1 MRLPAFEKNAP
12 RLEQGF
18 QKRVILQR
26 RYAVTFKKGRNS
38 PLENHTKTTQNSPR
52 SSPQIATFKWRH

>member
-26 RYAVTFKKGRNS
+26 RYAETFKKGRNS
-38 PLENHTKTTQNSPR
+38 PLENHKKTTQN
-52 SSPQIATFKWRH
+52 

>member
-1 MRLPAFEKNAP
+1 MRLPAFEENGP

-26 RYAVTFKKGRNS
+26 RW
-38 PLENHTKTTQNSPR
+38 
-52 SSPQIATFKWRH
+52 ATPITCSGTSIKFVVDMANYFCEY